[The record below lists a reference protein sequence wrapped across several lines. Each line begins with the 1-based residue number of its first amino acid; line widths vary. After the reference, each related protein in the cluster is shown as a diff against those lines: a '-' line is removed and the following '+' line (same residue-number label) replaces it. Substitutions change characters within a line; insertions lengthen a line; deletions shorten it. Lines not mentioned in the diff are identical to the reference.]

1 MLEQPG
7 RIRGKIMKNLPI
19 LVAVILAV
27 SACGGGGSPAEDATG
42 LVSIAIT
49 DAAVDDVKEVVVE
62 FHSVTL
68 KPRNGDDIVV
78 NFDPVKSIN
87 LLDLQDGKTEDLLPG
102 TRVPVGP
109 YSWMRLGVNAEF
121 DNVMD
126 SFARKNDDS
135 QVELR
140 VPSGSQSGLK
150 LQSGFTV
157 TQNNSTNMVIDWDL
171 RQALTDPT
179 GQPGMHLRP
188 ALRVTDMSSYGTL
201 QGAVSEGLTMGSE
214 CGEDFTVGNVAYVY
228 AGDVPDPLD
237 IRNST
242 TDPVVTATV
251 GDDLM
256 YSVSYL
262 STGEYTAAFT
272 CQADLDDPEVEDEIV
287 FAVVEGMIVIN
298 DGETATVNFEVPAE

>member
-1 MLEQPG
+1 MAA
-7 RIRGKIMKNLPI
+7 IFF
-19 LVAVILAV
+19 A
-27 SACGGGGSPAEDATG
+27 SACGGGSGSPAEDATG

-62 FHSVTL
+62 FHSITL
-68 KPRNGDDIVV
+68 KPRDGADIVM
-78 NFDPVKSIN
+78 NFDPAKSIN
-87 LLDLQDGKTEDLLPG
+87 LLDLQDGKTADLLPG
-102 TRVPVGP
+102 TRVPVGS
-109 YSWMRLGVNAEF
+109 YVWMRLGVNAEF

-171 RQALTDPT
+171 RKALTDPA

-201 QGAVSEGLTMGSE
+201 QGAVSESLTMGAE
-214 CGEDFTVGNVAYVY
+214 CGDDFTTGNVVYVY
-228 AGDVPDPLD
+228 EGNVSDPLD
-237 IRNST
+237 IRSME
-242 TDPVVTATV
+242 TDPDVTATV

-262 STGEYTAAFT
+262 SAGEYTAAFT
-272 CQADLDDPEVEDEIV
+272 CQADLDDPEIEDNIA
-287 FAVVEGMIVIN
+287 FAVVTSMITIA
-298 DGETATVNFEVPAE
+298 DGETMIISFEPPAQ